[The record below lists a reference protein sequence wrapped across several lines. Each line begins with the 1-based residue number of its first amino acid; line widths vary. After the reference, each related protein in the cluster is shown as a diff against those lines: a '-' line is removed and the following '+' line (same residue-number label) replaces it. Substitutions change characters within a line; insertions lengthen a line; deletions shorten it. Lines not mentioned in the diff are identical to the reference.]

1 MWTLIHE
8 SGFGAW
14 VSLFLTVIGLAAI
27 VTVGRKRGRPGSVA
41 ATWAVAVLASGA
53 IGFAAG
59 QRMVDRGINEMIPH
73 GDHKEAPAP
82 ERRTAMLSRGTREAS
97 ANLFLAGFEAL
108 GLSAVGGALSLIV
121 RPKEGAPS

>member
-1 MWTLIHE
+1 VDPDQRVRLR
-8 SGFGAW
+8 GAW
-14 VSLFLTVIGLAAI
+14 VSLFLTVAGLAAV

-53 IGFAAG
+53 IGFATG
-59 QRMVDRGINEMIPH
+59 QRMVDRGINGMVPH
-73 GDHKEAPAP
+73 GDHAEFLP

-121 RPKEGAPS
+121 RPKDGAA

>member
-1 MWTLIHE
+1 MWTMMHE

-14 VSLFLTVIGLAAI
+14 VSLFLAVAGLAAV
-27 VTVGRKRGRPGSVA
+27 VTVGRKRGRPGGVA

-59 QRMVDRGINEMIPH
+59 QRMVDRGI
-73 GDHKEAPAP
+73 DHMGGNPQ
-82 ERRTAMLSRGTREAS
+82 RVAMLSRGTREAS

-108 GLSAVGGALSLIV
+108 ALSAVGGALALIV
-121 RPKEGAPS
+121 KPKDPA

>member
-1 MWTLIHE
+1 MWTLMHE

-14 VSLFLTVIGLAAI
+14 VSLFLTVAGLAAV
-27 VTVGRKRGRPGSVA
+27 VTVGRKWGRPGGVA

-53 IGFAAG
+53 IGFATG
-59 QRMVDRGINEMIPH
+59 QRSVDRVINEMVPH
-73 GDHKEAPAP
+73 GDHEEIRP

-121 RPKEGAPS
+121 RPKEGAA

>member
-1 MWTLIHE
+1 MWTLMHE

-59 QRMVDRGINEMIPH
+59 QRMVDRGINGMIAH
-73 GDHKEAPAP
+73 GDHPEAPP

-108 GLSAVGGALSLIV
+108 ALSAVGGALSLIV
-121 RPKEGAPS
+121 RPKEGAPA

>member
-14 VSLFLTVIGLAAI
+14 VSLFLTVAGLAAV
-27 VTVGRKRGRPGSVA
+27 VTVGRKRGRPGGVA

-59 QRMVDRGINEMIPH
+59 QRMVDRGISGMIVHGEHQEMTP
-73 GDHKEAPAP
+73 DHRVGA
-82 ERRTAMLSRGTREAS
+82 LSRGTREAS
-97 ANLFLAGFEAL
+97 ANLFLSGLEAL
-108 GLSAVGGALSLIV
+108 GLSAVGGALSLLV
-121 RPKEGAPS
+121 RPKDA